1 MKKLMA
7 LSIVLAFV
15 IWIPGSVVAKKVV
28 DNQGEQQNA
37 SQYCEANGNMGY
49 DSLGRCV
56 RVYMACYG
64 PGNTEAVC
72 ICTKHQNEDPIG
84 FYTESGF
91 NNLDECINFQRHG
104 YPCEEQSA
112 QNLIGPITYQ

>member
-1 MKKLMA
+1 MKKLIA
-7 LSIVLAFV
+7 LLIVLAFV
-15 IWIPGSVVAKKVV
+15 IWIPGSVVAKKDVKQQV
-28 DNQGEQQNA
+28 DQENA
-37 SQYCEANGNMGY
+37 VQYCEANDNMGY
-49 DSLGRCV
+49 NSLGRCV

-84 FYTESGF
+84 FYNESGF

-104 YPCEEQSA
+104 YVFE
-112 QNLIGPITYQ
+112 